1 MFDAIKTRLQRC
13 ETWMQPHD
21 DITWLVARVDELEA
35 ALLDNTR
42 ITVYGAQEGRIHK
55 AQRIARRALKEKT

>member
-35 ALLDNTR
+35 ALLDITR
-42 ITVYGAQEGRIHK
+42 ITVFGAQERRIHK